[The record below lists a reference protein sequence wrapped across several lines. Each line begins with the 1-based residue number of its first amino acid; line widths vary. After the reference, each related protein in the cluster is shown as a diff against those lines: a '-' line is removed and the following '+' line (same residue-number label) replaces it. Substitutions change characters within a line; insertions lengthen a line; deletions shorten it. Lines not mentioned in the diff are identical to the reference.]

1 MKVMKMMLSKFIVKL
16 ERIAKDG
23 KHPKTTQLIGMLKQ
37 NLNEKGDIEI
47 DVDAL
52 CNHLGLEF

>member
-1 MKVMKMMLSKFIVKL
+1 MKMMLSKFIVKL
-16 ERIAKDG
+16 ERIAEDG

-52 CNHLGLEF
+52 CKHLGLEF